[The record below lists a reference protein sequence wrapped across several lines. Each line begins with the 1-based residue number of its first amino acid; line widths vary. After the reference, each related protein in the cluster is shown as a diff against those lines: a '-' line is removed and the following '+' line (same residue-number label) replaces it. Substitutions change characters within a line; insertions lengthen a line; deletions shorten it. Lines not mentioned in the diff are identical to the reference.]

1 MALLKP
7 KDKAEMAER
16 AAERRKINGDLVREQ
31 IQVSSLVNVLQQHAM
46 GKGRMKM
53 PPSRLKAIEM
63 LLERSMP
70 TLASVKHEV
79 EAKSV
84 VFNMTTSYV
93 PQKK

>member
-1 MALLKP
+1 MALLTA

-16 AAERRKINGDLVREQ
+16 AQERRKINGDLVREK
-31 IQVSSLVNVLQQHAM
+31 IQVDKLVGVLQDHAM

-79 EAKSV
+79 EAKTV
-84 VFNMTTSYV
+84 VFNMTTAFT
-93 PQKK
+93 PKK